1 MIVLLSPAK
10 SLNLEPTDQK
20 GTTKPRL
27 LEESETLVNKLK
39 KKSVKAIKELM
50 SVSDKLAELNVDR
63 FKSFET
69 PFTEDNAKPAIL
81 TFDGD
86 VYTGLQ
92 AENFNQEDIKF
103 AQSHIR
109 ILSGLY
115 GLLRPLDL
123 MQAYRLEMGT
133 SLKTGRK
140 KNLYEFWDT
149 KITDLINEDLQ
160 QIKSDIVLNLA
171 SKEYFSAVKS
181 KMVEGNI
188 IDVDFKENRDG
199 KFKIISFNAKK
210 ARGTMA
216 NKIVKNQITDINRL
230 KRYSIDGYK
239 YNKELSSDNHL
250 IFTK

>member
-10 SLNLEPTDQK
+10 SLNLEPTKQK
-20 GTTKPRL
+20 GTTQPRL
-27 LEESETLVNKLK
+27 LEESGTLVNKLK
-39 KKSVKAIKELM
+39 KQSIKSIKDLM
-50 SVSDKLAELNVDR
+50 KISDQLAELNSKR
-63 FKSFET
+63 YKSFET
-69 PFTEDNAKPAIL
+69 PFTKENAKPAIL

-92 AENFNQEDIKF
+92 AESFDQDDMKF

-115 GLLRPLDL
+115 GVLRPLDL

-149 KITDLINEDLQ
+149 KITDLINKDLKKA
-160 QIKSDIVLNLA
+160 KSDIVLNLA
-171 SKEYFSAVKS
+171 SKEYFGAVKQQL
-181 KMVEGNI
+181 VEGNI
-188 IDVDFKENRDG
+188 VDVDFKENRNG
-199 KFKIISFNAKK
+199 VFKVISFNAKK

-216 NKIVKNQITDINRL
+216 HKIVKNRVTDVAHL
-230 KRYSIDGYK
+230 KRFNVDGYK
-239 YNKELSSDNHL
+239 YNKDLSKDNHL
-250 IFTK
+250 VFTK

>member
-10 SLNLEPTDQK
+10 SLNLEPSDQK
-20 GTTKPRL
+20 STTKPRL
-27 LEESETLVNKLK
+27 LEESQTLVNKLK
-39 KKSVKAIKELM
+39 KKSIKDLKSLM
-50 SVSDKLAELNVDR
+50 SISDKLAELNADR

-69 PFTEDNAKPAIL
+69 PFTKKNAKPAVL

-92 AENFNQEDIKF
+92 AESFDPEDMKF
-103 AQSHIR
+103 AQAHIR

-115 GLLRPLDL
+115 GVLRPLDL

-140 KNLYEFWDT
+140 KNLYEFWDS
-149 KITDLINEDLQ
+149 KITDLINQDLKKA
-160 QIKSDIVLNLA
+160 KSDIVLNLA
-171 SKEYFSAVKS
+171 SKEYFGAIKA
-181 KMVEGNI
+181 KLIEGDI
-188 IDVDFKENRDG
+188 VDVDFKENRDG

-216 NKIVKNQITDINRL
+216 NKIVKNRITDVNRL

-239 YNKELSSDNHL
+239 YNKDLSKEHHL
-250 IFTK
+250 VFTK